1 MAQLYVSK
9 ETIAHTFTNPSQ
21 KKMYKSCRWLFHLS
35 VQNIRNDKK
44 VATMAIDTLS
54 MHLAQHEIYSKN
66 KKITLRYDEI
76 PEKDVMNIIV
86 NIVMRLKTINHH
98 LII

>member
-1 MAQLYVSK
+1 
-9 ETIAHTFTNPSQ
+9 
-21 KKMYKSCRWLFHLS
+21 
-35 VQNIRNDKK
+35 
-44 VATMAIDTLS
+44 MAIDTLS